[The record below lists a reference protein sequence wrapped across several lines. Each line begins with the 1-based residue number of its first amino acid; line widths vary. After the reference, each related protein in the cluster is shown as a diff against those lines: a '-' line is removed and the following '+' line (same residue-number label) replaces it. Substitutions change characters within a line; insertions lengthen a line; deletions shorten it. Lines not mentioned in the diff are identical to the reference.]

1 MGNHAGSYRM
11 FRRADLA
18 EERAL
23 GRLALTFQDVAAA
36 AGRIGATVHIG
47 YAVFLAG
54 VTDSESGP
62 QLLTRLGD
70 DA

>member
-23 GRLALTFQDVAAA
+23 GWLALAFQNVATA
-36 AGRIGATVHIG
+36 AGRVGAPVHKG
-47 YAVFLAG
+47 DVVFLAG
-54 VTDSESGP
+54 VTSGKGWP
-62 QLLTRLGD
+62 QLLPRLGD

>member
-36 AGRIGATVHIG
+36 AGRVGGTVHVG
-47 YAVFLAG
+47 YAVLLAG
-54 VTDSESGP
+54 VRDSESGP
-62 QLLTRLGD
+62 QRLTRGGEE
-70 DA
+70 A